1 MKTNA
6 NSLRVGNVIE
16 FQNQLW
22 KILKREHVKPGKG
35 GAYIQ
40 VEMKNIVTGNKT
52 NTRYNSSEDVDV
64 AYVEQKHF
72 TYQYSDQ
79 NEIVC
84 MDMESFETIHFP
96 KELVGDGIAFLQ
108 EGMDLRVEYCNDKPI
123 SIVLPEQVNGV
134 VAQADAVV
142 KGQTASASYKPAI
155 LENGVRV
162 LVPPF
167 IETGEEI
174 IVRTEDFTYVSRVA
188 KAKS

>member
-6 NSLRVGNVIE
+6 NSIRVGNVIE

-22 KILKREHVKPGKG
+22 SVLKREHVKPGKG

-64 AYVEQKHF
+64 AYVEQRN
-72 TYQYSDQ
+72 YQFQYIDQ
-79 NEIVC
+79 DELVA
-84 MDMESFETIHFP
+84 MDMESFETVQF
-96 KELVGDGIAFLQ
+96 KKTLVGDPLPFLQ
-108 EGMDLRVEYCNDKPI
+108 EGMNIRVEYCNDKPI
-123 SIVLPEQVNGV
+123 SIALPEQVNGI

-167 IETGEEI
+167 VESGEEI
-174 IVRTEDFTYVSRVA
+174 IVRTEDFTYVGR
-188 KAKS
+188 AKS